1 MKLFRKTT
9 TAVLVFV
16 LTVILSILFSGHMKL
31 SSEANQ
37 VLDIFYE
44 GERKDGLSIY
54 TDLKDL
60 VDASRNI
67 VSLSQ
72 KFMDPSAVELTS
84 LNDAISDFSS
94 ADSPA
99 EYYEIY
105 SRIVANMDDVSALFV
120 IYCDDDAAMKLFE
133 DSAAVFAS
141 KMNTISYDPYNRYVR
156 EYNKLLE
163 QFPAKVIAKLTG
175 VKEVSAFE

>member
-9 TAVLVFV
+9 TAVFVFV
-16 LTVILSILFSGHMKL
+16 FTVIVSILLSGHNRL
-31 SSEANQ
+31 ASEANR
-37 VLDIFYE
+37 VLDIFYD
-44 GERKDGLSIY
+44 GERNDGLSIY
-54 TDLKDL
+54 SDLQDL

-72 KFMDPSAVELTS
+72 KCMDPATAELVA
-84 LNDAISDFSS
+84 LNDAISDFQS

-99 EYYEIY
+99 EYYEVY
-105 SRIVANMDDVSALFV
+105 SRIVSNIDDVSALFV
-120 IYCDDDAAMKLFE
+120 IYCNDDASMKLFE

-156 EYNKLLE
+156 EYNELLDH
-163 QFPAKVIAKLTG
+163 FPAEWIAKLTN